1 MDGWG
6 SGGLYVRLAAA
17 IAAGLLLGL
26 LPEARGW
33 VAGLR
38 THLMVCVGATIF
50 TLSARFVD
58 VPAVDPLRVVQGVA
72 AGVGFVGAASVLRH
86 GGRVYGVTTA
96 AQLWAAAAIGCE
108 IGLGE
113 PLVGLVMSVVL
124 VLLNYGVGFLEAR
137 TWGPKGARQ
146 RDGD

>member
-1 MDGWG
+1 MEAWG
-6 SGGLYVRLAAA
+6 SGGLYARLAAA

-26 LPEARGW
+26 LPEARGR

-50 TLSARFVD
+50 TLSARLID
-58 VPAVDPLRVVQGVA
+58 VPAVDPLRVVQGIA
-72 AGVGFVGAASVLRH
+72 AGVGFVGAASVLRR

-108 IGLGE
+108 VGLGQ
-113 PLVGLVMSVVL
+113 PLAGLVMAGVL
-124 VLLNYGVGFLEAR
+124 VLLNSGVGFLEAR
-137 TWGPKGARQ
+137 AWGPKDAR
-146 RDGD
+146 RREDD